1 MDHRIDK
8 KILTVLSK
16 IAEEELR
23 NANYYL
29 FVANTFM
36 GIHEQL
42 WFDVVNEMA
51 DESYLHA
58 RNAHSKF
65 AKYINVYE
73 DRMKKVS
80 SEYEKSTGFS
90 FSCSFEIENSCKMS
104 NVIEELISR
113 EMKVLALY
121 EQLSN
126 DAESAGAIDIE
137 EYARDMIMQEM
148 DDVLKLKNIKISL
161 EEG

>member
-23 NANYYL
+23 NANYYSL
-29 FVANTFM
+29 VANSFM
-36 GIHEQL
+36 GLHEVL
-42 WFDVVNEMA
+42 WFDTVSEMA
-51 DESYLHA
+51 SESFTHA
-58 RNAHSKF
+58 SVAHSKF
-65 AKYINVYE
+65 AKYVNVYE

-80 SEYEKSTGFS
+80 PDYENSTGFA
-90 FSCSFEIENSCKMS
+90 FSCSFEIKNSYKMS
-104 NVIEELISR
+104 EVIDELISR
-113 EMKVLALY
+113 EMKVLGLY

-126 DAESAGAIDIE
+126 DAEAAGAIDIE

-148 DDVLKLKNIKISL
+148 DDILKLKNIKISL
-161 EEG
+161 EE